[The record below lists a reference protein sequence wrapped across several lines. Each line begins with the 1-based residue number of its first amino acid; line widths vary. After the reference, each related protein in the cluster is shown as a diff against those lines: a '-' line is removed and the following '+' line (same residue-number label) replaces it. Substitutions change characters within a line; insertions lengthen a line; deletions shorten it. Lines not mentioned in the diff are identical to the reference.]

1 MKTIQITIDEALL
14 TELDQAISEKK
25 TTRSAFAR
33 ASIAYYLKRQK
44 ILEKEALHKKGYEA
58 QPVDKKE
65 FISPKSFNAK
75 RMD

>member
-1 MKTIQITIDEALL
+1 MKTIQMTIEEELL
-14 TELDQAISEKK
+14 TELDQAISDKK
-25 TTRSAFAR
+25 ITRSAFIR
-33 ASIAYYLKRQK
+33 ASITHYLKRQK
-44 ILEKEALHKKGYEA
+44 ILEQEARHKKGYEA